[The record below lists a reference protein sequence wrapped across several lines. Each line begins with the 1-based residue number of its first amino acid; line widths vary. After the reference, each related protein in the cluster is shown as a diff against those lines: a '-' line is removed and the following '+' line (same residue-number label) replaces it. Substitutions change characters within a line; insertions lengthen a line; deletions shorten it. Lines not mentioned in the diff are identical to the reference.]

1 MAEPKNMNALVEV
14 EYCLGRYLDANV
26 AGVMDDVRR
35 DLIKKQGQER
45 AEWNTSFGGILSS
58 LADAGRCAPGID
70 TSSQILKVT
79 GEWNSK
85 TTEDYLVM
93 CKEAVVKD
101 KELSHDIV
109 ALTISW
115 RSAMVASI
123 GRERYD
129 KASQQIGC
137 DLAAAYMDYR
147 LQQTMVDRLIDKET
161 PKSTAEYIIRKAA
174 GESLFGLPYTL
185 NKSPLE
191 AEISRE
197 AEARYKAN
205 GWEWG
210 GAKAAS
216 FAIDTVAT
224 MGCGSWA
231 NLAKLAGVE
240 VVFAGVEAYMD
251 SKDKDNSITIE
262 QCISQG
268 VFGSGENEN
277 VFDSIKAQAGWL
289 DAERCEGVTRINSN
303 LKRPVGTFSLGGFIS
318 RGAKAFVS
326 PIATAVGN
334 VKKSFEEAAQNAPRS
349 PQNQEVPI
357 ANNLSPTREAEAQLA
372 ARSDN
377 TQSQQNTG
385 QPMSENIQ
393 SDAEATDDDN
403 IRQEQ
408 EANQAGWGSLMAD
421 LGFTGLGD
429 IGHNLGYV
437 IAMMPD
443 ILVGM
448 MTGKTQSLHLRNNLI
463 PMASVVAGL
472 FVKNPIL
479 KMVLIGMGGLNL
491 VNKAGHESIE
501 RHNNPNG
508 PRFKQYEE
516 QELNPRITSPV
527 INGNCLVANIDR
539 TPCSI
544 ILPDNVVAAYQS
556 GALPLNTLAN
566 TVLARHDANSQLAQ
580 ENYRAVTQ
588 ENQSQTRQIR

>member
-1 MAEPKNMNALVEV
+1 MAEPKNMDALVEV
-14 EYCLGRYLDANV
+14 EYCLDRYLDANV

-45 AEWNTSFGGILSS
+45 AEWNMSLGGILSS

-70 TSSQILKVT
+70 TSSQILKAT

-93 CKEAVVKD
+93 CKEAVVND
-101 KELSHDIV
+101 KERSHDIV

-161 PKSTAEYIIRKAA
+161 PKSTAEYIIRKTA
-174 GESLFGLPYTL
+174 GESLFGLPYML
-185 NKSPLE
+185 NRSPLE
-191 AEISRE
+191 AQIAKE
-197 AEARYKAN
+197 AETRYKAN

-277 VFDSIKAQAGWL
+277 VFDSIKAQAVWL

-303 LKRPVGTFSLGGFIS
+303 LKRPVGTFSLGGFIG

-334 VKKSFEEAAQNAPRS
+334 VKKSFEEAVQNAAQAPK
-349 PQNQEVPI
+349 NQEAPI
-357 ANNLSPTREAEAQLA
+357 ANNTTPSRAAEAQLA
-372 ARSDN
+372 GRSGN
-377 TQSQQNTG
+377 PQTEQQMEQNP
-385 QPMSENIQ
+385 QV
-393 SDAEATDDDN
+393 SDATDEDDN

-408 EANQAGWGSLMAD
+408 EANQAGWCSLMAD

-448 MTGKTQSLHLRNNLI
+448 MTGKTQSLHLRDNLV

-472 FVKNPIL
+472 FVKNPVL

-508 PRFKQYEE
+508 PRFKQYED
-516 QELNPRITSPV
+516 QELNPRITGPV

-544 ILPDNVVAAYQS
+544 MLPDNVVAAYQS

-566 TVLARHDANSQLAQ
+566 TILARHDANSQLAQ

>member
-1 MAEPKNMNALVEV
+1 MAEPKNMDALVEV
-14 EYCLGRYLDANV
+14 EYCLDRYLDANV

-70 TSSQILKVT
+70 TSSQILKAT

-85 TTEDYLVM
+85 TTEDYLEM
-93 CKEAVVKD
+93 CKEAVVND

-115 RSAMVASI
+115 RNAMVASI
-123 GRERYD
+123 GQERYNH
-129 KASQQIGC
+129 ASKQIGC
-137 DLAAAYMDYR
+137 DLAAAYIDYR
-147 LQQTMVDRLIDKET
+147 IQQTMVDRLIDKET

-185 NKSPLE
+185 NRSPLE
-191 AEISRE
+191 AQIAKE

-303 LKRPVGTFSLGGFIS
+303 LKRAVGTFSLGGFIS
-318 RGAKAFVS
+318 RGAKAFAS
-326 PIATAVGN
+326 PIITAVGN
-334 VKKSFEEAAQNAPRS
+334 VKKSFEEAVQNAAQAPK
-349 PQNQEVPI
+349 NQEAPI
-357 ANNLSPTREAEAQLA
+357 ANNTTPSRAAEAQLA
-372 ARSDN
+372 ARSGN
-377 TQSQQNTG
+377 SQTEQQMEQNP
-385 QPMSENIQ
+385 QV
-393 SDAEATDDDN
+393 SDATDEDDN

-421 LGFTGLGD
+421 LGFNGLGD

-508 PRFKQYEE
+508 PRFRQYED
-516 QELNPRITSPV
+516 QELNPRITGPV

-544 ILPDNVVAAYQS
+544 MLSDNVVAAYQS

>member
-1 MAEPKNMNALVEV
+1 MAEPKNMDALVEV

-45 AEWNTSFGGILSS
+45 AEWNMSFGGILSS

-70 TSSQILKVT
+70 TSSQILKAT

-185 NKSPLE
+185 NRSPLE
-191 AEISRE
+191 AQIAKE

-240 VVFAGVEAYMD
+240 VVFAGVEAYVD
-251 SKDKDNSITIE
+251 SKKKDNTITIE

-268 VFGSGENEN
+268 LFGSGENEN

-303 LKRPVGTFSLGGFIS
+303 LKKPVGTFSLGGFIS
-318 RGAKAFVS
+318 RGAKAFAS
-326 PIATAVGN
+326 PIITAVGN
-334 VKKSFEEAAQNAPRS
+334 VKKSFEEAVQNAALA
-349 PQNQEVPI
+349 PQNQDASGV
-357 ANNLSPTREAEAQLA
+357 NDKTPTRAAEAQLA
-372 ARSDN
+372 ARSGN
-377 TQSQQNTG
+377 PQTEQQMEQNP
-385 QPMSENIQ
+385 QV
-393 SDAEATDDDN
+393 SDATDEDGN

-421 LGFTGLGD
+421 LGFTGLGA

-448 MTGKTQSLHLRNNLI
+448 MTGKTQSLHLRDNLI

-508 PRFKQYEE
+508 PRFKQYED
-516 QELNPRITSPV
+516 QELNPRITGPV

-544 ILPDNVVAAYQS
+544 MLPDNVVAAYQS

>member
-1 MAEPKNMNALVEV
+1 MAEPKNIDALVEV
-14 EYCLGRYLDANV
+14 EYCLGRYLDSNI
-26 AGVMDDVRR
+26 AGIMDDVRS
-35 DLIKKQGQER
+35 DLTRKQGEER
-45 AEWNTSFGGILSS
+45 AEWNLSLGGILSAM
-58 LADAGRCAPGID
+58 ADASHCAPGID
-70 TSSQILKVT
+70 TSSQILKAT

-101 KELSHDIV
+101 KELYHDIID
-109 ALTISW
+109 LTIEW
-115 RSAMVASI
+115 RKAMVESI

-129 KASQQIGC
+129 RASKQIGC
-137 DLAAAYMDYR
+137 DLASAYVDYR
-147 LQQTMVDRLIDKET
+147 LQQTMIDRLIDKET

-185 NKSPLE
+185 NRSPLE
-191 AEISRE
+191 AQIAAE
-197 AEARYKAN
+197 AEAKYKAN

-231 NLAKLAGVE
+231 NLAKFAGVE
-240 VVFAGVEAYMD
+240 VVFAGVEAYVD
-251 SKDKDNSITIE
+251 SKKKDNTITIE

-268 VFGSGENEN
+268 IFGSGENEN
-277 VFDSIKAQAGWL
+277 VFDSIKVKAGWL
-289 DAERCEGVTRINSN
+289 DAANSEGVARINSN

-318 RGAKAFVS
+318 RGAKTLFAPLAS
-326 PIATAVGN
+326 LAEN
-334 VKKSFEEAAQNAPRS
+334 VKKTVEQVAQNPNGEQS
-349 PQNQEVPI
+349 QQG
-357 ANNLSPTREAEAQLA
+357 NNVSSTRNAEAELA
-372 ARSDN
+372 ARSSNPTSEQPMEDN
-377 TQSQQNTG
+377 TRK
-385 QPMSENIQ
+385 
-393 SDAEATDDDN
+393 EAGNPDDDK

-408 EANQAGWGSLMAD
+408 EANQVGWGSLMSD

-448 MTGKTQSLHLRNNLI
+448 LTGKTQSLHLRDNLI

-472 FVKNPIL
+472 FVKNPVL

-491 VNKAGHESIE
+491 INKAGHESLE
-501 RHNNPNG
+501 RHNNPDG
-508 PRFKQYEE
+508 PRFKRYDD
-516 QELNPRITSPV
+516 QELNPRITGPV

-539 TPCSI
+539 TPCSVM
-544 ILPDNVVAAYQS
+544 LPDNVVAAYQS

-566 TVLARHDANSQLAQ
+566 AVLARHDANSLMAQ
-580 ENYRAVTQ
+580 ENYRAATQ

>member
-1 MAEPKNMNALVEV
+1 MAEPKNMDALVEV
-14 EYCLGRYLDANV
+14 EYCLGRYLDANI

-70 TSSQILKVT
+70 TSSQILKAT

-93 CKEAVVKD
+93 CKEAVVND

-185 NKSPLE
+185 NRSPLE
-191 AEISRE
+191 AQIAKE
-197 AEARYKAN
+197 AEDRYKAN

-251 SKDKDNSITIE
+251 SKAKDNSITIE

-303 LKRPVGTFSLGGFIS
+303 LKRSVGTFSLGGFIS
-318 RGAKAFVS
+318 RGAKAFAS
-326 PIATAVGN
+326 PIITAVGN
-334 VKKSFEEAAQNAPRS
+334 VKKSFEEAAQNAAQA
-349 PQNQEVPI
+349 PQTQNAPAGNDI
-357 ANNLSPTREAEAQLA
+357 SPTRAVEAQLA
-372 ARSDN
+372 ARSGN
-377 TQSQQNTG
+377 NQPEQQMGHNPQVRDT
-385 QPMSENIQ
+385 PP
-393 SDAEATDDDN
+393 DDDN
-403 IRQEQ
+403 IRQDQ

-421 LGFTGLGD
+421 LGFNGLGE

-448 MTGKTQSLHLRNNLI
+448 MTGKTQSLHLRDNLI

-491 VNKAGHESIE
+491 VNKAGHESIG

-508 PRFKQYEE
+508 PRFKQYED
-516 QELNPRITSPV
+516 QELNPRITGPV

-544 ILPDNVVAAYQS
+544 LLPDNVVAAYQS

>member
-1 MAEPKNMNALVEV
+1 MAEPKNMDALVEV
-14 EYCLGRYLDANV
+14 EYCLGRYLDANI
-26 AGVMDDVRR
+26 AGVMDDVRS
-35 DLIKKQGQER
+35 DLTKKQGQER
-45 AEWNTSFGGILSS
+45 AEWNMSFGGILSS

-70 TSSQILKVT
+70 TSSQILKAT

-93 CKEAVVKD
+93 CKEAVVND

-185 NKSPLE
+185 NRSLLE
-191 AEISRE
+191 AQIAKE
-197 AEARYKAN
+197 AEDRYKAN

-303 LKRPVGTFSLGGFIS
+303 LKRSVGTFSLGGFIS
-318 RGAKAFVS
+318 RGAKAFAS
-326 PIATAVGN
+326 PIITAVGN
-334 VKKSFEEAAQNAPRS
+334 VKKSFEEAAQNATQA
-349 PQNQEVPI
+349 PQTQNAAAGNDI
-357 ANNLSPTREAEAQLA
+357 SPTRAVEAQLA
-372 ARSDN
+372 ARSGN
-377 TQSQQNTG
+377 NQPEQQMEHNPQVRDT
-385 QPMSENIQ
+385 PP
-393 SDAEATDDDN
+393 DDDN
-403 IRQEQ
+403 IRQDQ

-421 LGFTGLGD
+421 LGFNGLGE

-448 MTGKTQSLHLRNNLI
+448 MTGKTQSLHLRDNLI

-508 PRFKQYEE
+508 PRFKQYED
-516 QELNPRITSPV
+516 QELNPRITGPV

-544 ILPDNVVAAYQS
+544 LLPDNVVAAYQS

>member
-1 MAEPKNMNALVEV
+1 MAEPKNMDALVEV

-70 TSSQILKVT
+70 TSSQILKAT

-185 NKSPLE
+185 NRSPLE
-191 AEISRE
+191 AQIAKE

-251 SKDKDNSITIE
+251 SKNRDNSITIE

-277 VFDSIKAQAGWL
+277 VFDTIKAQAGWL

-318 RGAKAFVS
+318 RGAKAFAS
-326 PIATAVGN
+326 PIITAVGN
-334 VKKSFEEAAQNAPRS
+334 VKKSFEEAVQNAAQAPK
-349 PQNQEVPI
+349 NQEAPI
-357 ANNLSPTREAEAQLA
+357 ANNTMPSRAAEAQLA
-372 ARSDN
+372 ARSGN
-377 TQSQQNTG
+377 PQTEQQMEQNP
-385 QPMSENIQ
+385 QVR
-393 SDAEATDDDN
+393 DATDEDGN

-448 MTGKTQSLHLRNNLI
+448 MTGKTQSLHLRDNLI

-508 PRFKQYEE
+508 PRFKQYED
-516 QELNPRITSPV
+516 QELNPRITGPV

-544 ILPDNVVAAYQS
+544 MLPDNVVAAYQS
-556 GALPLNTLAN
+556 GSLPLNTLAN
-566 TVLARHDANSQLAQ
+566 TVLARHDTNSQLAQ

>member
-1 MAEPKNMNALVEV
+1 MAEPKNMDALVEV
-14 EYCLGRYLDANV
+14 EYCLGRYLNANI
-26 AGVMDDVRR
+26 AGIMDDVRR
-35 DLIKKQGQER
+35 DLTQKQGEER
-45 AEWNTSFGGILSS
+45 AEWNLSLGGILSAM
-58 LADAGRCAPGID
+58 ADASHCAPGID
-70 TSSQILKVT
+70 TSSQILKAT

-101 KELSHDIV
+101 KELYHDIV
-109 ALTISW
+109 DLTIEW
-115 RSAMVASI
+115 RKAMVESI

-129 KASQQIGC
+129 QASKQIGC
-137 DLAAAYMDYR
+137 DLASAYIDYR
-147 LQQTMVDRLIDKET
+147 LQQTMIDRLIDKET

-185 NKSPLE
+185 SRSPLE
-191 AEISRE
+191 AQIAAE
-197 AEARYKAN
+197 AEAKYKAN

-240 VVFAGVEAYMD
+240 VVFAGVEAYVD
-251 SKDKDNSITIE
+251 SKKKDNTITIE
-262 QCISQG
+262 QCISRG
-268 VFGSGENEN
+268 VFGSGEDEN
-277 VFDSIKAQAGWL
+277 VFDSIKAKAGWL
-289 DAERCEGVTRINSN
+289 DAEKSDGVARINSN

-318 RGAKAFVS
+318 RGATTLFAPLATLAGNFKKA
-326 PIATAVGN
+326 INQT
-334 VKKSFEEAAQNAPRS
+334 AQNAAQQS
-349 PQNQEVPI
+349 VQGNDV
-357 ANNLSPTREAEAQLA
+357 SSTRTSETELA
-372 ARSDN
+372 ARSGNPTPEKPMEQTTRN
-377 TQSQQNTG
+377 TE
-385 QPMSENIQ
+385 ENP
-393 SDAEATDDDN
+393 DDDK

-408 EANQAGWGSLMAD
+408 EANQEGWGSLMSD

-448 MTGKTQSLHLRNNLI
+448 LTGKTQSLHLRDNLI

-491 VNKAGHESIE
+491 VNKAGHESLE
-501 RHNNPNG
+501 RHNNPDG
-508 PRFKQYEE
+508 PRFKRYGD
-516 QELNPRITSPV
+516 QELNPRITGPV

-539 TPCSI
+539 TPCSVM
-544 ILPDNVVAAYQS
+544 LPDNVVAAYQS
-556 GALPLNTLAN
+556 GALPLNTLTNA
-566 TVLARHDANSQLAQ
+566 VLARHDANSLMAQ
-580 ENYRAVTQ
+580 ENYRAATQ

>member
-1 MAEPKNMNALVEV
+1 MAEPKNMDALVEV

-45 AEWNTSFGGILSS
+45 AEWNMSFGGILSS

-70 TSSQILKVT
+70 TSSQILKAT

-115 RSAMVASI
+115 RSAIVASI

-185 NKSPLE
+185 NRSPLE
-191 AEISRE
+191 AQIAKE

-240 VVFAGVEAYMD
+240 VVFAGVEAYVD
-251 SKDKDNSITIE
+251 SKKKDNTITIE

-268 VFGSGENEN
+268 LFGSGENEN

-303 LKRPVGTFSLGGFIS
+303 LKKPVGTFSLGGFIS
-318 RGAKAFVS
+318 RGAKAFAS
-326 PIATAVGN
+326 PIITAVGN
-334 VKKSFEEAAQNAPRS
+334 VKKSFEEAVQNAALA
-349 PQNQEVPI
+349 PQNQDASGV
-357 ANNLSPTREAEAQLA
+357 NDKTPTRAAEAQLA
-372 ARSDN
+372 ARSGN
-377 TQSQQNTG
+377 PQTEQQMEQNP
-385 QPMSENIQ
+385 QV
-393 SDAEATDDDN
+393 SDATDEDGN

-421 LGFTGLGD
+421 LGFTGLGA

-448 MTGKTQSLHLRNNLI
+448 MTGKTQSLHLRDNLI

-508 PRFKQYEE
+508 PRFKQYED
-516 QELNPRITSPV
+516 QELNPRITGPV

-544 ILPDNVVAAYQS
+544 MLPDNVVAAYQS

>member
-1 MAEPKNMNALVEV
+1 MAEPKNIDALVEV
-14 EYCLGRYLDANV
+14 EYCLGRHLDSNI
-26 AGVMDDVRR
+26 AGIMDDVRS
-35 DLIKKQGQER
+35 DLTRKQGEER
-45 AEWNTSFGGILSS
+45 AEWNLSLGGILSAM
-58 LADAGRCAPGID
+58 ADASHCAPGID
-70 TSSQILKVT
+70 TSSQILKAT

-101 KELSHDIV
+101 KELYHDIV
-109 ALTISW
+109 DLTIEW
-115 RSAMVASI
+115 RKAMVESI

-129 KASQQIGC
+129 RASKQIGC
-137 DLAAAYMDYR
+137 DLASAYVDYR
-147 LQQTMVDRLIDKET
+147 LQQTMIDRLIDKET

-174 GESLFGLPYTL
+174 RESLFGLPYTL
-185 NKSPLE
+185 NRSPLE
-191 AEISRE
+191 AQIAAE
-197 AEARYKAN
+197 AEAKYKAN

-240 VVFAGVEAYMD
+240 VVFAGVEAYVD
-251 SKDKDNSITIE
+251 SKKKDNTITIE
-262 QCISQG
+262 QCISRG
-268 VFGSGENEN
+268 IFGSGENEN
-277 VFDSIKAQAGWL
+277 VFDSIKAKAGWL
-289 DAERCEGVTRINSN
+289 DAANSEGVARINSN

-318 RGAKAFVS
+318 RGATTLFAPLAALAGNFKKAIS
-326 PIATAVGN
+326 QT
-334 VKKSFEEAAQNAPRS
+334 AQNAAQQS
-349 PQNQEVPI
+349 QQGND
-357 ANNLSPTREAEAQLA
+357 ASSTRNAEAELA
-372 ARSDN
+372 ARSSNPTSELPMEDN
-377 TQSQQNTG
+377 TRKEA
-385 QPMSENIQ
+385 ENP
-393 SDAEATDDDN
+393 EDDK

-408 EANQAGWGSLMAD
+408 EANQAGWGSLMSD

-448 MTGKTQSLHLRNNLI
+448 LTGKTQSLHLRDNLI
-463 PMASVVAGL
+463 PVASVVAGL
-472 FVKNPIL
+472 FVKNPVL

-491 VNKAGHESIE
+491 VNKAGHESLE
-501 RHNNPNG
+501 RHKNPDG
-508 PRFKQYEE
+508 PRFKRYDD
-516 QELNPRITSPV
+516 QELNPRITGPV

-539 TPCSI
+539 TPCSVM
-544 ILPDNVVAAYQS
+544 LPDNVVAAYQS

-566 TVLARHDANSQLAQ
+566 AVLARHDANSLMAQ
-580 ENYRAVTQ
+580 ENYRAATQ

>member
-1 MAEPKNMNALVEV
+1 MAQPKNMDALVEA
-14 EYCLGRYLDANV
+14 EYCLGRYLYANI

-70 TSSQILKVT
+70 TSSQILKAT

-174 GESLFGLPYTL
+174 GESLFGLPYTM
-185 NKSPLE
+185 NRSPLE
-191 AEISRE
+191 AQIAKE

-251 SKDKDNSITIE
+251 SNGKDNSITIE

-318 RGAKAFVS
+318 RGAKAFAS
-326 PIATAVGN
+326 PIITAVGN
-334 VKKSFEEAAQNAPRS
+334 VKKSFEEAVQNAAQAPK
-349 PQNQEVPI
+349 NQEAPI
-357 ANNLSPTREAEAQLA
+357 ANNTTPSRAAEAQLA
-372 ARSDN
+372 ARSGN
-377 TQSQQNTG
+377 PQTEQQME
-385 QPMSENIQ
+385 QKPQ
-393 SDAEATDDDN
+393 VSDATDEDDN

-408 EANQAGWGSLMAD
+408 EANQAGWGSLIAD

-463 PMASVVAGL
+463 PIASVVAGL

-508 PRFKQYEE
+508 PRFKQYED
-516 QELNPRITSPV
+516 QELNSRITGPV

-544 ILPDNVVAAYQS
+544 MLPDNVVAAYQS

>member
-1 MAEPKNMNALVEV
+1 MAEPKNIEALVEV
-14 EYCLGRYLDANV
+14 EYCLGRYLDANI
-26 AGVMDDVRR
+26 AGVMDDVRS
-35 DLIKKQGQER
+35 DLTKKQGQER
-45 AEWNTSFGGILSS
+45 AEWNMSLGGILSAM
-58 LADAGRCAPGID
+58 ADASHCAPGID
-70 TSSQILKVT
+70 TSSQILKAT

-101 KELSHDIV
+101 KELYHDIV
-109 ALTISW
+109 DLTIEW
-115 RSAMVASI
+115 RKAMVESI

-129 KASQQIGC
+129 QASKQIGC
-137 DLAAAYMDYR
+137 DLASAYVDYR
-147 LQQTMVDRLIDKET
+147 LQQTMIDRLIDKET

-185 NKSPLE
+185 NRSPLE
-191 AEISRE
+191 AQIAAE
-197 AEARYKAN
+197 AEAKYKAN

-251 SKDKDNSITIE
+251 SKKKDNTITIE
-262 QCISQG
+262 QCISRG
-268 VFGSGENEN
+268 VFGSGEDEN
-277 VFDSIKAQAGWL
+277 VFDSIKAKAGWL
-289 DAERCEGVTRINSN
+289 DAEKSDGVARINSN

-318 RGAKAFVS
+318 RGATTLFAPLAKLAGNFKKA
-326 PIATAVGN
+326 INQT
-334 VKKSFEEAAQNAPRS
+334 AQNAAQQS
-349 PQNQEVPI
+349 VQGNDV
-357 ANNLSPTREAEAQLA
+357 SSTRTAETELA
-372 ARSDN
+372 ARSGN
-377 TQSQQNTG
+377 PTPEKPMEQNAR
-385 QPMSENIQ
+385 SEFENP
-393 SDAEATDDDN
+393 DDDK

-408 EANQAGWGSLMAD
+408 EANQEGWGSLMSD

-448 MTGKTQSLHLRNNLI
+448 LTGKTQSLHLRDNLI

-491 VNKAGHESIE
+491 VNKAGRESLE
-501 RHNNPNG
+501 RHNNPDG
-508 PRFKQYEE
+508 PRFKRYED
-516 QELNPRITSPV
+516 QELNPRITGPV

-539 TPCSI
+539 TPCSV

-566 TVLARHDANSQLAQ
+566 TVLAKHDTNSLMAQ
-580 ENYRAVTQ
+580 ENYRAATQ

>member
-1 MAEPKNMNALVEV
+1 MAELKNMDALVEV
-14 EYCLGRYLDANV
+14 EYCLGRYLRTNV
-26 AGVMDDVRR
+26 AEVMDEVRR
-35 DLIKKQGQER
+35 DLTKKQVQER
-45 AEWNTSFGGILSS
+45 ADWSLSLGGILSAM
-58 LADAGRCAPGID
+58 ADASHCAPGID
-70 TSSQILKVT
+70 TSSQILKAT

-93 CKEAVVKD
+93 CKDAVAD
-101 KELSHDIV
+101 DNELCHDIV
-109 ALTISW
+109 DFTLEW
-115 RSAMVASI
+115 RNAVVASI
-123 GRERYD
+123 GQERYNA
-129 KASQQIGC
+129 ASQQIGC
-137 DLAAAYMDYR
+137 DLAAAYIDYR

-185 NKSPLE
+185 SKSPLE
-191 AEISRE
+191 AQISRE
-197 AEARYKAN
+197 AEERYNAN

-216 FAIDTVAT
+216 FAIDTVST

-231 NLAKLAGVE
+231 NLVKLAGVE
-240 VVFAGVEAYMD
+240 VVFAGMEAYMD
-251 SKDKDNSITIE
+251 SRDKDNSITIE

-268 VFGSGENEN
+268 LFGSEENEN
-277 VFDSIKAQAGWL
+277 LFETIQTRAAWL
-289 DAERCEGVTRINSN
+289 DAERSEGVTRINSN
-303 LKRPVGTFSLGGFIS
+303 LKRPVSTFSLGGYIG
-318 RGAKAFVS
+318 RGALAFAS
-326 PIATAVGN
+326 PIISAVKG
-334 VKKSFEEAAQNAPRS
+334 VKKQYEEVVQNAPLGPINNNETQS
-349 PQNQEVPI
+349 PNM
-357 ANNLSPTREAEAQLA
+357 TAEARLA
-372 ARSDN
+372 ARSGN
-377 TQSQQNTG
+377 SQEGQQNSDNH
-385 QPMSENIQ
+385 QEEQNIN
-393 SDAEATDDDN
+393 DDDT
-403 IRQEQ
+403 IRQDQ
-408 EANQAGWGSLMAD
+408 EANQAGWGSLMSD

-429 IGHNLGYV
+429 IGNNLGYV

-448 MTGKTQSLHLRNNLI
+448 MTGKTQSLHLRDNLI

-501 RHNNPNG
+501 RHNNPNE
-508 PRFKQYEE
+508 PRFKQYED

-544 ILPDNVVAAYQS
+544 LLPDNVVAAYQS

>member
-1 MAEPKNMNALVEV
+1 MAEPKNMDALVEV
-14 EYCLGRYLDANV
+14 EYCLGRYFDANI
-26 AGVMDDVRR
+26 AGVMDDVRS
-35 DLIKKQGQER
+35 DLTKKQGQER
-45 AEWNTSFGGILSS
+45 AEWNMSLGGILSAM
-58 LADAGRCAPGID
+58 ADASHCAPGID
-70 TSSQILKVT
+70 TSSQILKAT

-137 DLAAAYMDYR
+137 DLAAAYIDYR
-147 LQQTMVDRLIDKET
+147 LQQTMIDRLIDKET

-210 GAKAAS
+210 GAKVAS

-240 VVFAGVEAYMD
+240 VVFAGVEAYVD
-251 SKDKDNSITIE
+251 SKKKDNTITIE

-268 VFGSGENEN
+268 LFGSGENEN
-277 VFDSIKAQAGWL
+277 VFESIRTQAAWL
-289 DAERCEGVTRINSN
+289 DAERSEGVTRINSN
-303 LKRPVGTFSLGGFIS
+303 LKRPLGT
-318 RGAKAFVS
+318 
-326 PIATAVGN
+326 
-334 VKKSFEEAAQNAPRS
+334 FEEAAQNAART
-349 PQNQEVPI
+349 PQNQDAPSGKDI
-357 ANNLSPTREAEAQLA
+357 SPTRAAEAQLA
-372 ARSDN
+372 ARSGSPQ
-377 TQSQQNTG
+377 TEQQMEQNP
-385 QPMSENIQ
+385 QERA
-393 SDAEATDDDN
+393 DAADDDK

-421 LGFTGLGD
+421 LGFNGLGD

-448 MTGKTQSLHLRNNLI
+448 MTGKTQSLHLRDNLI

-508 PRFKQYEE
+508 PRFKQYED
-516 QELNPRITSPV
+516 QELNPRITGPV

-544 ILPDNVVAAYQS
+544 MLPDNVVAAYQS

>member
-1 MAEPKNMNALVEV
+1 MAEPKNMDALVEA
-14 EYCLGRYLDANV
+14 EYCLGRYLDANI

-70 TSSQILKVT
+70 TSSQILKAT

-174 GESLFGLPYTL
+174 GESLFGLPYTM
-185 NKSPLE
+185 NRSPLE
-191 AEISRE
+191 AQIAKE

-262 QCISQG
+262 HYNSQELY
-268 VFGSGENEN
+268 GSGENEN
-277 VFDSIKAQAGWL
+277 VFDSIKAQAGWR

-303 LKRPVGTFSLGGFIS
+303 LKRAVGTISLGGFIS
-318 RGAKAFVS
+318 RGTKAFAS
-326 PIATAVGN
+326 PIITAVGN
-334 VKKSFEEAAQNAPRS
+334 VKKSFEEAVQNAAQAPK
-349 PQNQEVPI
+349 NQEAPI
-357 ANNLSPTREAEAQLA
+357 ANNTTPSRAAEAQLA
-372 ARSDN
+372 ARSGN
-377 TQSQQNTG
+377 SQTEQQMEQNP
-385 QPMSENIQ
+385 QV
-393 SDAEATDDDN
+393 SDATDEDDN

-421 LGFTGLGD
+421 LGFNGLGD

-508 PRFKQYEE
+508 PRFKQYED
-516 QELNPRITSPV
+516 QELNPRITGPV

-544 ILPDNVVAAYQS
+544 LLPDNVVAAYQS

>member
-1 MAEPKNMNALVEV
+1 MAEPKNMDALVEV

-70 TSSQILKVT
+70 TSSQILKAT

-240 VVFAGVEAYMD
+240 VVFAGVEAYVD
-251 SKDKDNSITIE
+251 SKKKDNTITIE

-268 VFGSGENEN
+268 LFGSGENEN

-303 LKRPVGTFSLGGFIS
+303 LKKPVGTFSLGGFIS
-318 RGAKAFVS
+318 RGAKAFAS
-326 PIATAVGN
+326 PIITAVGN
-334 VKKSFEEAAQNAPRS
+334 VKKSFEEAVQNAALA
-349 PQNQEVPI
+349 PQNQDASGV
-357 ANNLSPTREAEAQLA
+357 NDKTPTRAAEAQLA
-372 ARSDN
+372 ARSGN
-377 TQSQQNTG
+377 PQTEQQMEQNP
-385 QPMSENIQ
+385 QV
-393 SDAEATDDDN
+393 SDATDEDGN

-437 IAMMPD
+437 VAMMPD

-472 FVKNPIL
+472 FIKNPIL

-508 PRFKQYEE
+508 PRFKQYED
-516 QELNPRITSPV
+516 QELNPRITGPV

-544 ILPDNVVAAYQS
+544 LLPDNVVMAYQS

>member
-1 MAEPKNMNALVEV
+1 MAEPKNMDALVEV

-70 TSSQILKVT
+70 TSSQILKAT

-93 CKEAVVKD
+93 CKEAVVND

-174 GESLFGLPYTL
+174 GESLFGLPYTM
-185 NKSPLE
+185 NRSPLE
-191 AEISRE
+191 AQIAKE

-251 SKDKDNSITIE
+251 SKGKDNSITIE

-303 LKRPVGTFSLGGFIS
+303 LKRPVGIFSLGGFIS
-318 RGAKAFVS
+318 RGAKAFAS
-326 PIATAVGN
+326 PIITAVGN
-334 VKKSFEEAAQNAPRS
+334 VKKSFEEAVQNAAQAPK
-349 PQNQEVPI
+349 NQEAPI
-357 ANNLSPTREAEAQLA
+357 ANNTTPSRAAEAQLA
-372 ARSDN
+372 ARSCN
-377 TQSQQNTG
+377 PQTEQQME
-385 QPMSENIQ
+385 QKPQ
-393 SDAEATDDDN
+393 VSDATDEDDN
-403 IRQEQ
+403 IPQEQ

-463 PMASVVAGL
+463 PIASVVAGL

-508 PRFKQYEE
+508 PRFKQYED
-516 QELNPRITSPV
+516 QELNPRITGPV

-544 ILPDNVVAAYQS
+544 MLPDNVVAAYQS

>member
-1 MAEPKNMNALVEV
+1 MAEPKNMDALVEV

-26 AGVMDDVRR
+26 AEVMDEVRR

-70 TSSQILKVT
+70 TSSQILKAT

-137 DLAAAYMDYR
+137 DLAAAYTDYR

-185 NKSPLE
+185 NRSPLE
-191 AEISRE
+191 AQIAKE
-197 AEARYKAN
+197 AEDRYKAN

-251 SKDKDNSITIE
+251 SKGKDNSITIE

-268 VFGSGENEN
+268 VFGPGENEN

-318 RGAKAFVS
+318 RGAKAFAS
-326 PIATAVGN
+326 PIITAVGN
-334 VKKSFEEAAQNAPRS
+334 VKKSFEEAAQNAAQA
-349 PQNQEVPI
+349 PQTQNAPAGNDI
-357 ANNLSPTREAEAQLA
+357 SPTRAVEAQLA
-372 ARSDN
+372 ARSGN
-377 TQSQQNTG
+377 NQPEQQMEHNPQVRDT
-385 QPMSENIQ
+385 PP
-393 SDAEATDDDN
+393 DDDN
-403 IRQEQ
+403 IRQDQ

-421 LGFTGLGD
+421 LGFNGLGD

-448 MTGKTQSLHLRNNLI
+448 MTGKTQSLHLRDNLI

-508 PRFKQYEE
+508 PRFKQYED
-516 QELNPRITSPV
+516 QELNPRITGPV

-544 ILPDNVVAAYQS
+544 LLPDNVVAAYQS

>member
-1 MAEPKNMNALVEV
+1 
-14 EYCLGRYLDANV
+14 
-26 AGVMDDVRR
+26 
-35 DLIKKQGQER
+35 
-45 AEWNTSFGGILSS
+45 
-58 LADAGRCAPGID
+58 
-70 TSSQILKVT
+70 
-79 GEWNSK
+79 
-85 TTEDYLVM
+85 M
-93 CKEAVVKD
+93 CKDAVVND

-137 DLAAAYMDYR
+137 DLAAAYIDYR
-147 LQQTMVDRLIDKET
+147 LQQTMIDRLIDKET

-185 NKSPLE
+185 NRSPLE
-191 AEISRE
+191 AQIARE

-240 VVFAGVEAYMD
+240 VVFAGVEAYVD
-251 SKDKDNSITIE
+251 SKNKDNTVTIE

-268 VFGSGENEN
+268 LFASGESEN

-289 DAERCEGVTRINSN
+289 DAERNEGVTRINSN
-303 LKRPVGTFSLGGFIS
+303 LKRPVGTFSLGGYLS

-326 PIATAVGN
+326 PIANAVGN
-334 VKKSFEEAAQNAPRS
+334 FRKSFEEAAQNASRTSQVQDAQTGNDIPPAR
-349 PQNQEVPI
+349 
-357 ANNLSPTREAEAQLA
+357 AAEARLA
-372 ARSDN
+372 ARSGN
-377 TQSQQNTG
+377 TQPEQETE

-393 SDAEATDDDN
+393 SDTGVPDDDN

-448 MTGKTQSLHLRNNLI
+448 MTGKTQSLHLRDNLV

-472 FVKNPIL
+472 FVKNPVL

-491 VNKAGHESIE
+491 VNKSGHESIE

-508 PRFKQYEE
+508 PRFKQYED
-516 QELNPRITSPV
+516 QELNPRITGPV

-544 ILPDNVVAAYQS
+544 MLPDNVVAAYQS
-556 GALPLNTLAN
+556 GSLPLNTLAN
-566 TVLARHDANSQLAQ
+566 TILARHDANSQLAQ
-580 ENYRAVTQ
+580 ENYRVATQ

>member
-1 MAEPKNMNALVEV
+1 MAEPKNMDALVEV
-14 EYCLGRYLDANV
+14 EYCLGRYLDANI
-26 AGVMDDVRR
+26 AGIMDDVRR
-35 DLIKKQGQER
+35 DLTQKQGEER
-45 AEWNTSFGGILSS
+45 AEWNLSLGGILSAM
-58 LADAGRCAPGID
+58 ADASHCAPGID
-70 TSSQILKVT
+70 TSSQILKAT

-101 KELSHDIV
+101 KELYHDIV
-109 ALTISW
+109 DLTIEW
-115 RSAMVASI
+115 RKAMVESI

-129 KASQQIGC
+129 RASKQIGC
-137 DLAAAYMDYR
+137 DLASAYVDYR
-147 LQQTMVDRLIDKET
+147 LQQTMIDRLIDKET

-185 NKSPLE
+185 NRSPLE
-191 AEISRE
+191 AQIAAE
-197 AEARYKAN
+197 AEAKYKAN

-240 VVFAGVEAYMD
+240 VVFAGVEAYVD
-251 SKDKDNSITIE
+251 SKKKDNTITIE

-268 VFGSGENEN
+268 IFGSGENEN
-277 VFDSIKAQAGWL
+277 VFDSIKTKAGWL
-289 DAERCEGVTRINSN
+289 DAANSEGVARINSN

-318 RGAKAFVS
+318 RGAKTLFAPLASF
-326 PIATAVGN
+326 AGN
-334 VKKSFEEAAQNAPRS
+334 VKKTVEQVAQNSNGEQSQQGNNVSSTRS
-349 PQNQEVPI
+349 
-357 ANNLSPTREAEAQLA
+357 AEAELA
-372 ARSDN
+372 ARSSNPTSEQSMEDN
-377 TQSQQNTG
+377 TRK
-385 QPMSENIQ
+385 E
-393 SDAEATDDDN
+393 AEKPDDDK

-408 EANQAGWGSLMAD
+408 EANQEGWGSLMSD
-421 LGFTGLGD
+421 LGFTSLGD

-443 ILVGM
+443 IIVGM
-448 MTGKTQSLHLRNNLI
+448 LTGKTQSLHLRDNLI

-491 VNKAGHESIE
+491 VNKAGHESLE
-501 RHNNPNG
+501 RHNNPDG
-508 PRFKQYEE
+508 PRFKRYED
-516 QELNPRITSPV
+516 QELNPRITGPV

-539 TPCSI
+539 TPCSVM
-544 ILPDNVVAAYQS
+544 LPDNVVAAYQS

-566 TVLARHDANSQLAQ
+566 AVLARHDANSLMAQ
-580 ENYRAVTQ
+580 ENYRAATQ

>member
-1 MAEPKNMNALVEV
+1 MAEPKNIDALVEV
-14 EYCLGRYLDANV
+14 EYCLGRYFDSNI
-26 AGVMDDVRR
+26 AGIMDDVRS
-35 DLIKKQGQER
+35 DLTRKQGEER
-45 AEWNTSFGGILSS
+45 AEWNLSLGGILSAM
-58 LADAGRCAPGID
+58 ADASHCAPGID
-70 TSSQILKVT
+70 TSSQILKAT

-101 KELSHDIV
+101 KELYHDIV
-109 ALTISW
+109 DLTIEW
-115 RSAMVASI
+115 HKAMVESI

-129 KASQQIGC
+129 RASKQIGC
-137 DLAAAYMDYR
+137 DLASAYVDYR
-147 LQQTMVDRLIDKET
+147 LQQTMIDRLIDKET

-185 NKSPLE
+185 NRSPLE
-191 AEISRE
+191 AQIAAE
-197 AEARYKAN
+197 AEAKYKAN

-240 VVFAGVEAYMD
+240 VVFAGVEAYVD
-251 SKDKDNSITIE
+251 SKKKDNTITIE

-268 VFGSGENEN
+268 IFGSGENEN
-277 VFDSIKAQAGWL
+277 VFDSIKAKAGWL
-289 DAERCEGVTRINSN
+289 DAANSEGVARINSN

-318 RGAKAFVS
+318 RGTKTLFAPLASF
-326 PIATAVGN
+326 AGN
-334 VKKSFEEAAQNAPRS
+334 VKKAVEQVAQNPNGEQS
-349 PQNQEVPI
+349 QQG
-357 ANNLSPTREAEAQLA
+357 NNVSSTRNAEAELA
-372 ARSDN
+372 ARSSNPTSEQSMEDN
-377 TQSQQNTG
+377 TRK
-385 QPMSENIQ
+385 
-393 SDAEATDDDN
+393 EAGNPEDDK

-408 EANQAGWGSLMAD
+408 EANQAGWGSLMSD

-448 MTGKTQSLHLRNNLI
+448 LTGKTQSLHLRDNLI

-472 FVKNPIL
+472 FVKNPVL

-501 RHNNPNG
+501 RHNNPDG
-508 PRFKQYEE
+508 PRFKRYDD
-516 QELNPRITSPV
+516 QELNPRITGPV

-539 TPCSI
+539 TPCSVM
-544 ILPDNVVAAYQS
+544 LPDNVVAAYQS

-566 TVLARHDANSQLAQ
+566 AVLARHDANSLMAQ
-580 ENYRAVTQ
+580 ENYRAATQ

>member
-1 MAEPKNMNALVEV
+1 MAQPKNMDALVEA
-14 EYCLGRYLDANV
+14 EYCLGRYLYANI

-70 TSSQILKVT
+70 TSSQILKAT

-174 GESLFGLPYTL
+174 GESLFGLPYTM
-185 NKSPLE
+185 NRSPLE
-191 AEISRE
+191 AQIAKE

-251 SKDKDNSITIE
+251 SKGKDNSITIE

-277 VFDSIKAQAGWL
+277 VFDSIKPQAGWL

-318 RGAKAFVS
+318 RGAKAFAS
-326 PIATAVGN
+326 PIITAVGN
-334 VKKSFEEAAQNAPRS
+334 VKKSFEEAVQNAAQAPK
-349 PQNQEVPI
+349 NQEAPI
-357 ANNLSPTREAEAQLA
+357 ANNTTPSRAAEAQLA
-372 ARSDN
+372 ARSGN
-377 TQSQQNTG
+377 PQTEQQME
-385 QPMSENIQ
+385 QKPQ
-393 SDAEATDDDN
+393 VSDATDEDDN

-463 PMASVVAGL
+463 PIASVVAGL

-508 PRFKQYEE
+508 PRFKQYED
-516 QELNPRITSPV
+516 QELNSRITGPV

-544 ILPDNVVAAYQS
+544 MLPDNVVAAYQS

>member
-1 MAEPKNMNALVEV
+1 MAEPKNMDALVEV

-70 TSSQILKVT
+70 TSSQILKAT

-93 CKEAVVKD
+93 CKEAVVND

-185 NKSPLE
+185 NRSPLE
-191 AEISRE
+191 AQIAKE

-251 SKDKDNSITIE
+251 SKNKDNSITIE

-318 RGAKAFVS
+318 RGAKAFAS
-326 PIATAVGN
+326 PIITAVGN
-334 VKKSFEEAAQNAPRS
+334 VKKSFEEAVQNAAQAPK
-349 PQNQEVPI
+349 NQEAPI
-357 ANNLSPTREAEAQLA
+357 ANNTTPSRAAEAQLA
-372 ARSDN
+372 ARSGN
-377 TQSQQNTG
+377 PQTEQKMEQNP
-385 QPMSENIQ
+385 QVR
-393 SDAEATDDDN
+393 DATDDDDN

-408 EANQAGWGSLMAD
+408 EANQAGWGSLMSD
-421 LGFTGLGD
+421 LGFSGLGD
-429 IGHNLGYV
+429 IEHNLGYV

-448 MTGKTQSLHLRNNLI
+448 MTGKTQSLYLRDNLI

-508 PRFKQYEE
+508 PRFKQYED
-516 QELNPRITSPV
+516 QELNPRITGPV

-544 ILPDNVVAAYQS
+544 MLPDNVVAAYQS

-566 TVLARHDANSQLAQ
+566 KVLARHDANSQLAQ

>member
-1 MAEPKNMNALVEV
+1 MAEPKNMDALVEV

-45 AEWNTSFGGILSS
+45 AEWNMSFGGILSS

-70 TSSQILKVT
+70 TSSQILKAT

-185 NKSPLE
+185 NRSPLE
-191 AEISRE
+191 AQIAKE

-240 VVFAGVEAYMD
+240 VVFAGVEAYVD
-251 SKDKDNSITIE
+251 SKKKDNTITIE

-268 VFGSGENEN
+268 LFGSGENEN

-303 LKRPVGTFSLGGFIS
+303 LKKPVGTFSLGGFIS
-318 RGAKAFVS
+318 RGAKAFAS
-326 PIATAVGN
+326 PIITAVGN
-334 VKKSFEEAAQNAPRS
+334 VKKSFEEAVQNAALA
-349 PQNQEVPI
+349 PQNQDASGV
-357 ANNLSPTREAEAQLA
+357 NDKTPTRAAEAQLA
-372 ARSDN
+372 ARSGN
-377 TQSQQNTG
+377 PQTEQQMEQNP
-385 QPMSENIQ
+385 QV
-393 SDAEATDDDN
+393 SDATDEDGN

-421 LGFTGLGD
+421 LGFTGLGA

-448 MTGKTQSLHLRNNLI
+448 MTGKTQSLHLRDNLI

-508 PRFKQYEE
+508 PRFKQYED
-516 QELNPRITSPV
+516 QELNPRITGPV

-544 ILPDNVVAAYQS
+544 MLPDNVVAAYQL

>member
-1 MAEPKNMNALVEV
+1 MAEPKNMDALVEA
-14 EYCLGRYLDANV
+14 EYCLGRYLYANI

-70 TSSQILKVT
+70 TSSQILKAT

-174 GESLFGLPYTL
+174 GESLFGLPYTM
-185 NKSPLE
+185 NRSPLE
-191 AEISRE
+191 AQIAKE

-318 RGAKAFVS
+318 RGAKAFAS
-326 PIATAVGN
+326 PIITAVGN
-334 VKKSFEEAAQNAPRS
+334 VKKSFEEAAQNAALA
-349 PQNQEVPI
+349 PQNQDASGV
-357 ANNLSPTREAEAQLA
+357 NDKTPTRAAEAQLA
-372 ARSDN
+372 ARSGN
-377 TQSQQNTG
+377 PQTEQQMEQNP
-385 QPMSENIQ
+385 QV
-393 SDAEATDDDN
+393 SDATDEDGN

-448 MTGKTQSLHLRNNLI
+448 MTGKTQSLHLRDNLI

-472 FVKNPIL
+472 FIKNPIL

-508 PRFKQYEE
+508 PRFKQYED
-516 QELNPRITSPV
+516 QELNPRITGPV

-544 ILPDNVVAAYQS
+544 LLPDNVVAAYQS

>member
-1 MAEPKNMNALVEV
+1 MAEPKNMDALVEV
-14 EYCLGRYLDANV
+14 EYCLGRYLDANI
-26 AGVMDDVRR
+26 AGVMDDVRS
-35 DLIKKQGQER
+35 DLTKKQGQER
-45 AEWNTSFGGILSS
+45 AEWNMSLGGILSAM
-58 LADAGRCAPGID
+58 ADASHCAPGID
-70 TSSQILKVT
+70 TSSQILKAT

-93 CKEAVVKD
+93 CKEAVVND

-109 ALTISW
+109 DLTISW

-137 DLAAAYMDYR
+137 DLAAAYIDYR

-161 PKSTAEYIIRKAA
+161 PKSTAEYIIRKAV

-231 NLAKLAGVE
+231 NLVKLAGVE
-240 VVFAGVEAYMD
+240 VVFAGVEAYVD
-251 SKDKDNSITIE
+251 SKKKDNTITIE

-268 VFGSGENEN
+268 LFGSGENEN
-277 VFDSIKAQAGWL
+277 VFESIRTQAAWL
-289 DAERCEGVTRINSN
+289 DAERSEGVTRINSN
-303 LKRPVGTFSLGGFIS
+303 LKRPVGTFSLGGYIS
-318 RGAKAFVS
+318 RGAKAFVA
-326 PIATAVGN
+326 PFANAVGN
-334 VKKSFEEAAQNAPRS
+334 FKKSFEEAAQNVART
-349 PQNQEVPI
+349 PQNQDAPTASDI
-357 ANNLSPTREAEAQLA
+357 PPTRVAEAQLA
-372 ARSDN
+372 ARSGN
-377 TQSQQNTG
+377 PQTEQQMEQNP
-385 QPMSENIQ
+385 QV
-393 SDAEATDDDN
+393 SDAIDNDDS

-408 EANQAGWGSLMAD
+408 EANQAGWGSLMSD
-421 LGFTGLGD
+421 LGFSGLGD

-448 MTGKTQSLHLRNNLI
+448 MTGKTQSLHLRDNLI

-491 VNKAGHESIE
+491 VNKAGHESIQ

-508 PRFKQYEE
+508 PRFKQYED
-516 QELNPRITSPV
+516 QELNPRITNPV

-544 ILPDNVVAAYQS
+544 LLPDNVVAAYQS

>member
-1 MAEPKNMNALVEV
+1 MAEPKNMDALVEV

-35 DLIKKQGQER
+35 DLTKKQGQER
-45 AEWNTSFGGILSS
+45 AEWNMSLGGILSS
-58 LADAGRCAPGID
+58 LADGGRCAPGID
-70 TSSQILKVT
+70 TSSMILKAT

-93 CKEAVVKD
+93 CKEAVVND

-109 ALTISW
+109 DLTIEW
-115 RSAMVASI
+115 RRAMVASI

-137 DLAAAYMDYR
+137 DLAAAYIDYR

-174 GESLFGLPYTL
+174 EGSLFGLPYTL
-185 NKSPLE
+185 SRSPLE
-191 AEISRE
+191 AQIAKE
-197 AEARYKAN
+197 AEAKYQAN

-210 GAKAAS
+210 GAKVAS
-216 FAIDTVAT
+216 FAIDTVTT

-240 VVFAGVEAYMD
+240 VVFAGVEAYVD
-251 SKDKDNSITIE
+251 SKKQDHTITIE
-262 QCISQG
+262 QCISRG
-268 VFGSGENEN
+268 VFGSGENKN
-277 VFDSIKAQAGWL
+277 VFDSIKAQAVWL
-289 DAERCEGVTRINSN
+289 DAGRSDGVTRINCN
-303 LKRPVGTFSLGGFIS
+303 LKRPVETFSLGGFIS
-318 RGAKAFVS
+318 RGAKAFIS
-326 PIATAVGN
+326 PIATTVGN
-334 VKKSFEEAAQNAPRS
+334 VRKNFEETAQKTSQPQPLQSQDSAAGNG
-349 PQNQEVPI
+349 I
-357 ANNLSPTREAEAQLA
+357 SPTRATEAQLA
-372 ARSDN
+372 TRSGD
-377 TQSQQNTG
+377 TQTEQHMEQNP
-385 QPMSENIQ
+385 QVIA
-393 SDAEATDDDN
+393 DATDDDS

-408 EANQAGWGSLMAD
+408 EANQAGWGSLMSD
-421 LGFTGLGD
+421 LGFKGLGD

-448 MTGKTQSLHLRNNLI
+448 MTGKTQSLHLRDNLI

-501 RHNNPNG
+501 RHNNPDG

-516 QELNPRITSPV
+516 QELNPRITGPV

-544 ILPDNVVAAYQS
+544 MLSDNVVAAYQS

-566 TVLARHDANSQLAQ
+566 AVLARHDANSQLAQ
-580 ENYRAVTQ
+580 ENYRAATR
-588 ENQSQTRQIR
+588 ENQSQTIQIR

>member
-1 MAEPKNMNALVEV
+1 MAEPKNIDALVEV
-14 EYCLGRYLDANV
+14 EYCLGRYLDSNI
-26 AGVMDDVRR
+26 AGIMDDVRS
-35 DLIKKQGQER
+35 DLTRKQGEER
-45 AEWNTSFGGILSS
+45 AEWNLSLGGILSAM
-58 LADAGRCAPGID
+58 ADASHCAPGID
-70 TSSQILKVT
+70 TSSQILKAT

-101 KELSHDIV
+101 KELYHDIV
-109 ALTISW
+109 DLTIEW
-115 RSAMVASI
+115 RKAMVESI

-129 KASQQIGC
+129 RASKQIGC
-137 DLAAAYMDYR
+137 DLASAYVDYR
-147 LQQTMVDRLIDKET
+147 LQQTMIDRLIDKET

-185 NKSPLE
+185 NRSPLE
-191 AEISRE
+191 AQIAAE
-197 AEARYKAN
+197 AEAKYKAN

-240 VVFAGVEAYMD
+240 VVFAGVEAYVD
-251 SKDKDNSITIE
+251 SKKKDNTITIE
-262 QCISQG
+262 QCISRG
-268 VFGSGENEN
+268 VFGSGEDEN
-277 VFDSIKAQAGWL
+277 IFDSIKAKAGWL
-289 DAERCEGVTRINSN
+289 DAANSEGVARINSN

-318 RGAKAFVS
+318 RGATTLFAPLAALAGNFKKAIS
-326 PIATAVGN
+326 QT
-334 VKKSFEEAAQNAPRS
+334 AQNTAQQS
-349 PQNQEVPI
+349 QQGNDV
-357 ANNLSPTREAEAQLA
+357 SSTRNAEAELA
-372 ARSDN
+372 ARSSN
-377 TQSQQNTG
+377 PTSE
-385 QPMSENIQ
+385 QPMEYNTRKEAENP
-393 SDAEATDDDN
+393 DDDK

-408 EANQAGWGSLMAD
+408 EANQAGWGSLMSD

-448 MTGKTQSLHLRNNLI
+448 LTGKTQSLHLRDNLI

-472 FVKNPIL
+472 FVKNPVL

-491 VNKAGHESIE
+491 VNKAGHESLE
-501 RHNNPNG
+501 RHNNPDG
-508 PRFKQYEE
+508 PRFKRYDD
-516 QELNPRITSPV
+516 QELNPRITGPV

-539 TPCSI
+539 TPCSVM
-544 ILPDNVVAAYQS
+544 LPDNVVAAYQS

-566 TVLARHDANSQLAQ
+566 AVLARHDTNSLMAQ
-580 ENYRAVTQ
+580 ENYRAATQ

>member
-1 MAEPKNMNALVEV
+1 MAEPKNMDALVEV
-14 EYCLGRYLDANV
+14 EYCLGRYLDANI

-70 TSSQILKVT
+70 TSSQILKAT

-93 CKEAVVKD
+93 CKEAVVND

-185 NKSPLE
+185 NRSPLE
-191 AEISRE
+191 AQIAKE
-197 AEARYKAN
+197 AEDRYKAN

-251 SKDKDNSITIE
+251 SKAKDNSITIE

-303 LKRPVGTFSLGGFIS
+303 LKRSVGTFSLGGFIS
-318 RGAKAFVS
+318 RGAKAFAS
-326 PIATAVGN
+326 PIITAVGN
-334 VKKSFEEAAQNAPRS
+334 VKKSFEEATQNAAQAPQTQNAPAG
-349 PQNQEVPI
+349 NDI
-357 ANNLSPTREAEAQLA
+357 SPTRAVEAQLA
-372 ARSDN
+372 ARSGN
-377 TQSQQNTG
+377 NQPEQQMEHNPQVRDT
-385 QPMSENIQ
+385 PP
-393 SDAEATDDDN
+393 DDDN
-403 IRQEQ
+403 IRQDQ

-421 LGFTGLGD
+421 LGFNGLGD

-448 MTGKTQSLHLRNNLI
+448 MTGKTQSLHLRDNLI

-508 PRFKQYEE
+508 PRFKQYED
-516 QELNPRITSPV
+516 QELNPRITGPV

-544 ILPDNVVAAYQS
+544 LLPDNVVAAYQS

-566 TVLARHDANSQLAQ
+566 TVLAKHDANSQLAQ

>member
-1 MAEPKNMNALVEV
+1 MAEPKNMDALVEV
-14 EYCLGRYLDANV
+14 EYCLGRYLDANI
-26 AGVMDDVRR
+26 AGIMDDVRR
-35 DLIKKQGQER
+35 DLTQKQGEER
-45 AEWNTSFGGILSS
+45 AEWNLSLGGILSAM
-58 LADAGRCAPGID
+58 ADASHCAPGID
-70 TSSQILKVT
+70 TSSQILKAT

-85 TTEDYLVM
+85 TTEDYLEM
-93 CKEAVVKD
+93 CKKAVVND

-115 RSAMVASI
+115 RNAMVASI
-123 GRERYD
+123 GQERYNH
-129 KASQQIGC
+129 ASKQIGC

-174 GESLFGLPYTL
+174 CESLFGLPYTL
-185 NKSPLE
+185 NRSPLE
-191 AEISRE
+191 AQIAKE

-240 VVFAGVEAYMD
+240 VVFAGVEAYVD
-251 SKDKDNSITIE
+251 SKNKDNSITIE

-289 DAERCEGVTRINSN
+289 DAERCEGITRINSN
-303 LKRPVGTFSLGGFIS
+303 LKRPVGTFSLGGYIN
-318 RGAKAFVS
+318 RGATALFS
-326 PIATAVGN
+326 PFATLASN
-334 VKKSFEEAAQNAPRS
+334 FKNAIDQAAQNGQTQS
-349 PQNQEVPI
+349 HQKQDG
-357 ANNLSPTREAEAQLA
+357 ANKNNTQSYTRTAEAELA
-372 ARSDN
+372 ARSSN
-377 TQSQQNTG
+377 PTPE
-385 QPMSENIQ
+385 QPMEHNPQNNPENP
-393 SDAEATDDDN
+393 DDDR

-408 EANQAGWGSLMAD
+408 EANQAGWGSLMSD
-421 LGFTGLGD
+421 LGFSGLGD

-448 MTGKTQSLHLRNNLI
+448 MTGKTQSLHLRDNLI

-472 FVKNPIL
+472 FVRNPIL

-501 RHNNPNG
+501 RHNNPDG
-508 PRFKQYEE
+508 PRFKQYED
-516 QELNPRITSPV
+516 QELNPRITGPV

-544 ILPDNVVAAYQS
+544 MLPDNVVAAYQS

-566 TVLARHDANSQLAQ
+566 AVLAKHDANSQLAQ
-580 ENYRAVTQ
+580 ENYRAVTR
-588 ENQSQTRQIR
+588 ENQSQTIQIR

>member
-1 MAEPKNMNALVEV
+1 MAEPKNIDALVEV
-14 EYCLGRYLDANV
+14 EYCLGRYLDSNI
-26 AGVMDDVRR
+26 AGIMDDVRS
-35 DLIKKQGQER
+35 DLTRKQGEER
-45 AEWNTSFGGILSS
+45 AEWNLSLGGILSAM
-58 LADAGRCAPGID
+58 ADASHCAPGID
-70 TSSQILKVT
+70 TSSQILKAT

-101 KELSHDIV
+101 KELYHDIV
-109 ALTISW
+109 DLTIEW
-115 RSAMVASI
+115 RKAMVESI

-129 KASQQIGC
+129 RASKQIGC
-137 DLAAAYMDYR
+137 DLASAYVDYR
-147 LQQTMVDRLIDKET
+147 LQQTMIDRLIDKET

-185 NKSPLE
+185 NRSPLE
-191 AEISRE
+191 AQIAAE
-197 AEARYKAN
+197 AEAKYKAN
-205 GWEWG
+205 GWEWR

-240 VVFAGVEAYMD
+240 VVFAGVEAYVD
-251 SKDKDNSITIE
+251 SKKKDNTITIE
-262 QCISQG
+262 QCISRG
-268 VFGSGENEN
+268 VFGSGEDEN
-277 VFDSIKAQAGWL
+277 VFDSIKAKAGWL
-289 DAERCEGVTRINSN
+289 DAEKSDGVARINSN

-318 RGAKAFVS
+318 RGATTLFAPLATLAGNFKKA
-326 PIATAVGN
+326 INQT
-334 VKKSFEEAAQNAPRS
+334 AQNAAQQS
-349 PQNQEVPI
+349 VQGNDV
-357 ANNLSPTREAEAQLA
+357 SSTRTSETELA
-372 ARSDN
+372 ARSGNPTPEKPMEQTTRN
-377 TQSQQNTG
+377 TE
-385 QPMSENIQ
+385 ENP
-393 SDAEATDDDN
+393 DDDK

-408 EANQAGWGSLMAD
+408 EANQEGWGSLMSD

-448 MTGKTQSLHLRNNLI
+448 LTGKTQSLHLRDNLI

-501 RHNNPNG
+501 RHNNPDG
-508 PRFKQYEE
+508 PRFKRYDD
-516 QELNPRITSPV
+516 QELNPRITGPV

-539 TPCSI
+539 TPCSVM
-544 ILPDNVVAAYQS
+544 LPDNVVAAYQS

-566 TVLARHDANSQLAQ
+566 AVLARHDTNSLMAQ
-580 ENYRAVTQ
+580 ENYRAATQ

>member
-1 MAEPKNMNALVEV
+1 MAEPQNIDALVEV
-14 EYCLGRYLDANV
+14 EYCLGRYLDSNI
-26 AGVMDDVRR
+26 AGIMDDVRS
-35 DLIKKQGQER
+35 DLTRKQGEER
-45 AEWNTSFGGILSS
+45 AEWNLSLGGILSAM
-58 LADAGRCAPGID
+58 ADASHCAPGID
-70 TSSQILKVT
+70 TSSQILKAT

-101 KELSHDIV
+101 KELYHDIV
-109 ALTISW
+109 DLTIEW
-115 RSAMVASI
+115 RKAMVESI

-129 KASQQIGC
+129 RASKQIGC
-137 DLAAAYMDYR
+137 DLASAYVDYR
-147 LQQTMVDRLIDKET
+147 LQQTMIDRLIDKET

-185 NKSPLE
+185 NRSPLE
-191 AEISRE
+191 AQIAAE
-197 AEARYKAN
+197 AEAKYKAN

-231 NLAKLAGVE
+231 NLAKFAGVE
-240 VVFAGVEAYMD
+240 VVFAGVEAYVD
-251 SKDKDNSITIE
+251 SKKKDNTITIE

-268 VFGSGENEN
+268 IFGSGENEN
-277 VFDSIKAQAGWL
+277 VFDSIKAKAGWL
-289 DAERCEGVTRINSN
+289 DAANSEGVARINSN

-318 RGAKAFVS
+318 RGSTTLFAPLAALAGNFKKAIS
-326 PIATAVGN
+326 QT
-334 VKKSFEEAAQNAPRS
+334 AQNAAQQS
-349 PQNQEVPI
+349 QQG
-357 ANNLSPTREAEAQLA
+357 NNVSSTRNAEAELA
-372 ARSDN
+372 ARSSNPTSEQPMEDN
-377 TQSQQNTG
+377 TQKEA
-385 QPMSENIQ
+385 ENP
-393 SDAEATDDDN
+393 DDDK

-408 EANQAGWGSLMAD
+408 EANQAGWGSLMSD

-448 MTGKTQSLHLRNNLI
+448 LTGKTQSLHLRDNLI

-479 KMVLIGMGGLNL
+479 KMVLIGLGGLNL
-491 VNKAGHESIE
+491 VNKAGHESLE
-501 RHNNPNG
+501 RHNNPDG
-508 PRFKQYEE
+508 PRFKRYDD
-516 QELNPRITSPV
+516 QELNPRITGPV

-539 TPCSI
+539 TPCSVM
-544 ILPDNVVAAYQS
+544 LPDNVVAAYQS

-566 TVLARHDANSQLAQ
+566 AVLARHDANSLMAQ
-580 ENYRAVTQ
+580 ENYRAATQ

>member
-1 MAEPKNMNALVEV
+1 MAEPKNMDALVEL

-26 AGVMDDVRR
+26 VGVMDDVRR

-70 TSSQILKVT
+70 TSSQILKAT

-93 CKEAVVKD
+93 CKEAVVND

-185 NKSPLE
+185 NRSPLE
-191 AEISRE
+191 PQIAKE

-251 SKDKDNSITIE
+251 SKGKDNSITIE

-318 RGAKAFVS
+318 RGAKAFAS
-326 PIATAVGN
+326 PIITAVGN
-334 VKKSFEEAAQNAPRS
+334 VKKSFEEAVQNAAQAPK
-349 PQNQEVPI
+349 NQEAPI
-357 ANNLSPTREAEAQLA
+357 ANNTTPSRAAEAQLA
-372 ARSDN
+372 ARSCN
-377 TQSQQNTG
+377 PQTEQQME
-385 QPMSENIQ
+385 QKPQ
-393 SDAEATDDDN
+393 VSDATDEDDN

-421 LGFTGLGD
+421 LGFNGLGD

-448 MTGKTQSLHLRNNLI
+448 MTGKTQSLHLRDNLI

-544 ILPDNVVAAYQS
+544 MLPDNVVAAYQS

-566 TVLARHDANSQLAQ
+566 KVLARHDANSQLAQ

>member
-1 MAEPKNMNALVEV
+1 MAEPKNIDALVEV
-14 EYCLGRYLDANV
+14 EYCLGRYLDSNI
-26 AGVMDDVRR
+26 AGIMDDVRS
-35 DLIKKQGQER
+35 DLTRKQGEER
-45 AEWNTSFGGILSS
+45 AEWNLSLGGILSAM
-58 LADAGRCAPGID
+58 ADASHCAPGID
-70 TSSQILKVT
+70 TSSQILKAT

-101 KELSHDIV
+101 KELYHDIV
-109 ALTISW
+109 DLTIEW
-115 RSAMVASI
+115 RKAMVESI

-129 KASQQIGC
+129 RASKQIGC
-137 DLAAAYMDYR
+137 DLASAYVDYR
-147 LQQTMVDRLIDKET
+147 LQQTMIDRLIDKET

-185 NKSPLE
+185 NRSPLE
-191 AEISRE
+191 AQIAAE
-197 AEARYKAN
+197 AEAKYKAN

-240 VVFAGVEAYMD
+240 VVFAGVEAYVD
-251 SKDKDNSITIE
+251 SKKKDNTITIE
-262 QCISQG
+262 QCISRG
-268 VFGSGENEN
+268 VFGSGEDEN
-277 VFDSIKAQAGWL
+277 IFDSIKAKAGWL
-289 DAERCEGVTRINSN
+289 DAANREGVARINSN

-318 RGAKAFVS
+318 RGATTLFAPLAALAGNFKKAIS
-326 PIATAVGN
+326 QT
-334 VKKSFEEAAQNAPRS
+334 AQNAAQQS
-349 PQNQEVPI
+349 QQGNDV
-357 ANNLSPTREAEAQLA
+357 SSTRNAEAELA
-372 ARSDN
+372 ARSSNPTSEQPMEDN
-377 TQSQQNTG
+377 TRKG
-385 QPMSENIQ
+385 
-393 SDAEATDDDN
+393 AESLEDDK

-408 EANQAGWGSLMAD
+408 EANQAGWGSLMSD

-448 MTGKTQSLHLRNNLI
+448 LTGKTQSLHLRDNLI

-472 FVKNPIL
+472 FVKNPVL

-501 RHNNPNG
+501 RHNNPDG
-508 PRFKQYEE
+508 PRFKRYDD
-516 QELNPRITSPV
+516 QELNPRITGPV

-539 TPCSI
+539 TPCSVM
-544 ILPDNVVAAYQS
+544 LPDNVVAAYQS

-566 TVLARHDANSQLAQ
+566 AVLARHDTNSLMAQ
-580 ENYRAVTQ
+580 ENYRAATQ

>member
-1 MAEPKNMNALVEV
+1 MTEPKNMDALVEV
-14 EYCLGRYLDANV
+14 EYCLGRYLDANI
-26 AGVMDDVRR
+26 AGIMDDVRR
-35 DLIKKQGQER
+35 DLTQKQGEER
-45 AEWNTSFGGILSS
+45 AEWNLSLGGILSAM
-58 LADAGRCAPGID
+58 ADASHCAPGID
-70 TSSQILKVT
+70 TSSQILKAT

-101 KELSHDIV
+101 KELYHDIV
-109 ALTISW
+109 DLTIEW
-115 RSAMVASI
+115 RKAMVESI

-129 KASQQIGC
+129 RASKQIGC
-137 DLAAAYMDYR
+137 DLASAYVDYR
-147 LQQTMVDRLIDKET
+147 LQQTMIDRLIDKET

-185 NKSPLE
+185 NRSPLE
-191 AEISRE
+191 AQIAAE
-197 AEARYKAN
+197 AEAKYKAN

-240 VVFAGVEAYMD
+240 VVFAGVEAYVD
-251 SKDKDNSITIE
+251 SKKKDNTITIE

-268 VFGSGENEN
+268 IFGSGENEN
-277 VFDSIKAQAGWL
+277 VFDSIKTKAGWL
-289 DAERCEGVTRINSN
+289 DAANSEGVARINSN

-318 RGAKAFVS
+318 RGAKTLFAPLASF
-326 PIATAVGN
+326 AGN
-334 VKKSFEEAAQNAPRS
+334 VKKTVEQVAQNSNGEQSQQGNNVSSTRS
-349 PQNQEVPI
+349 
-357 ANNLSPTREAEAQLA
+357 AEAELA
-372 ARSDN
+372 ARSSNPTSEQSMEDN
-377 TQSQQNTG
+377 TRK
-385 QPMSENIQ
+385 E
-393 SDAEATDDDN
+393 AEKPDDDK
-403 IRQEQ
+403 IHQEQ
-408 EANQAGWGSLMAD
+408 EANQEGWGSLMSD

-443 ILVGM
+443 IIVGM
-448 MTGKTQSLHLRNNLI
+448 LTGKTQSLHLCDNLI

-491 VNKAGHESIE
+491 VNKAGHESLE
-501 RHNNPNG
+501 RHNNPDG
-508 PRFKQYEE
+508 PRFKRYED
-516 QELNPRITSPV
+516 QELNPRITGPV

-539 TPCSI
+539 TPCSVM
-544 ILPDNVVAAYQS
+544 LPDNVVAAYQS

-566 TVLARHDANSQLAQ
+566 AVLARHDANSLMAQ
-580 ENYRAVTQ
+580 ENYRAATQ

>member
-1 MAEPKNMNALVEV
+1 MAEPKNMDALVEV
-14 EYCLGRYLDANV
+14 EYCLGRYLNANI
-26 AGVMDDVRR
+26 AGIMDDVRR
-35 DLIKKQGQER
+35 DLTQKQGEER
-45 AEWNTSFGGILSS
+45 AEWNLSLGGILSAM
-58 LADAGRCAPGID
+58 ADASHCAPGID
-70 TSSQILKVT
+70 TSSQILKAT

-101 KELSHDIV
+101 KELYHDIV
-109 ALTISW
+109 DLTIEW
-115 RSAMVASI
+115 RKAMVESI

-129 KASQQIGC
+129 QASKQIGC
-137 DLAAAYMDYR
+137 DLASAYIDYR
-147 LQQTMVDRLIDKET
+147 LQQTMIDRLIDKET

-185 NKSPLE
+185 SRSPLE
-191 AEISRE
+191 AQIAAE
-197 AEARYKAN
+197 AEAKYKAN

-240 VVFAGVEAYMD
+240 VVFAGVEAYLD
-251 SKDKDNSITIE
+251 SKKKDNTITIE
-262 QCISQG
+262 QCISRG
-268 VFGSGENEN
+268 VFGSGEDEN
-277 VFDSIKAQAGWL
+277 VFDSIKAKAGWL
-289 DAERCEGVTRINSN
+289 DAEKSDGVARINSN

-318 RGAKAFVS
+318 RGATTLFAPLATLAGNFKKA
-326 PIATAVGN
+326 INQT
-334 VKKSFEEAAQNAPRS
+334 AQNAAQQS
-349 PQNQEVPI
+349 VQGNDV
-357 ANNLSPTREAEAQLA
+357 SSTRTSETELA
-372 ARSDN
+372 ARSGNPTPEKPMEQTTRN
-377 TQSQQNTG
+377 TE
-385 QPMSENIQ
+385 ENP
-393 SDAEATDDDN
+393 DDDK

-408 EANQAGWGSLMAD
+408 EANQEGWGSLMSD

-448 MTGKTQSLHLRNNLI
+448 LTGKTQSLHLRDNLI

-491 VNKAGHESIE
+491 VNKAGHESLE
-501 RHNNPNG
+501 RHNNPDG
-508 PRFKQYEE
+508 PRFKRYGD
-516 QELNPRITSPV
+516 QELNPRITGPV

-539 TPCSI
+539 TPCSVM
-544 ILPDNVVAAYQS
+544 LPDNVVAAYQS

-566 TVLARHDANSQLAQ
+566 AVLARHDANSLMAQ
-580 ENYRAVTQ
+580 ENYRAATQ

>member
-1 MAEPKNMNALVEV
+1 MAEPKNIDALVEV
-14 EYCLGRYLDANV
+14 EYCLGRYLDSNI
-26 AGVMDDVRR
+26 AGIMDDVRS
-35 DLIKKQGQER
+35 DLTRKQGEER
-45 AEWNTSFGGILSS
+45 AEWNLSLGGILSAM
-58 LADAGRCAPGID
+58 ADASHCAPGID
-70 TSSQILKVT
+70 TSSQILKAT

-101 KELSHDIV
+101 KELYHDIV
-109 ALTISW
+109 DLTIEW
-115 RSAMVASI
+115 RKAMVESI

-129 KASQQIGC
+129 QASKQIGC
-137 DLAAAYMDYR
+137 DLASAYIDYR
-147 LQQTMVDRLIDKET
+147 LQQTMIDSLIDKET

-185 NKSPLE
+185 SRSPLE
-191 AEISRE
+191 AQIAAE
-197 AEARYKAN
+197 AEAKYKAN

-251 SKDKDNSITIE
+251 SKKKDNTITIE
-262 QCISQG
+262 QCISRG
-268 VFGSGENEN
+268 VFGSGDDEN
-277 VFDSIKAQAGWL
+277 VFDSIKAKAGWL
-289 DAERCEGVTRINSN
+289 DAEKSDGVARINSN

-318 RGAKAFVS
+318 RGATTLFAPLATLAGNFKKA
-326 PIATAVGN
+326 INQT
-334 VKKSFEEAAQNAPRS
+334 AQNAAQQS
-349 PQNQEVPI
+349 VQGNDVSSTI
-357 ANNLSPTREAEAQLA
+357 TAETELA
-372 ARSDN
+372 ARSGN
-377 TQSQQNTG
+377 PTPE
-385 QPMSENIQ
+385 QPMEPTTRNTEENP
-393 SDAEATDDDN
+393 DDDK

-408 EANQAGWGSLMAD
+408 EANQEGWGSLMSD

-448 MTGKTQSLHLRNNLI
+448 LTGRTQSLHLRDNLI

-491 VNKAGHESIE
+491 VNKAGHESLE
-501 RHNNPNG
+501 RHNNPDG
-508 PRFKQYEE
+508 PRFKRYED
-516 QELNPRITSPV
+516 QELNPRITGPV

-539 TPCSI
+539 TPCSVM
-544 ILPDNVVAAYQS
+544 LPDNVVAAYQS

-566 TVLARHDANSQLAQ
+566 AVLARHDTNSLMAQ
-580 ENYRAVTQ
+580 ENYRAATQ

>member
-1 MAEPKNMNALVEV
+1 MAEPKNMDALVEA
-14 EYCLGRYLDANV
+14 EYCLGRYLDGNI

-70 TSSQILKVT
+70 TSSQILKAT

-93 CKEAVVKD
+93 CKEAVVND

-129 KASQQIGC
+129 KVSQQIGC

-174 GESLFGLPYTL
+174 GESLFGLPYTM
-185 NKSPLE
+185 NRSPLE
-191 AEISRE
+191 AQIAKE

-224 MGCGSWA
+224 MGRGSWA

-251 SKDKDNSITIE
+251 SKGKDNSITIE

-318 RGAKAFVS
+318 RGAKAFAS
-326 PIATAVGN
+326 PIITAVGN
-334 VKKSFEEAAQNAPRS
+334 VKKSFEEAVQNAAQAPK
-349 PQNQEVPI
+349 NQEAPI
-357 ANNLSPTREAEAQLA
+357 ANNTTPSRAAEAQLA
-372 ARSDN
+372 ARSCN
-377 TQSQQNTG
+377 PQTEQQME
-385 QPMSENIQ
+385 QKPQ
-393 SDAEATDDDN
+393 VSDATDEDDN

-463 PMASVVAGL
+463 PIASVVAGL

-508 PRFKQYEE
+508 PRFRQYED
-516 QELNPRITSPV
+516 QELNPRITGPV

-544 ILPDNVVAAYQS
+544 MLPDNVVAAYQS

>member
-1 MAEPKNMNALVEV
+1 MAEPKNMDALVEV
-14 EYCLGRYLDANV
+14 EYCLGRYLDANI

-35 DLIKKQGQER
+35 DLIKKQGRER

-70 TSSQILKVT
+70 TSSQILKAT

-185 NKSPLE
+185 NRSPLE
-191 AEISRE
+191 AQIAKE

-303 LKRPVGTFSLGGFIS
+303 LKKPVGTFSLGGFIS
-318 RGAKAFVS
+318 RGAKAFAS
-326 PIATAVGN
+326 PIITAVGN
-334 VKKSFEEAAQNAPRS
+334 VKKSFEEAVQNAALA
-349 PQNQEVPI
+349 PQNQDASGV
-357 ANNLSPTREAEAQLA
+357 NDKTPTRAAEAQLA
-372 ARSDN
+372 ARSGN
-377 TQSQQNTG
+377 PQTEQQMEQNP
-385 QPMSENIQ
+385 QV
-393 SDAEATDDDN
+393 SDATDEDGN

-448 MTGKTQSLHLRNNLI
+448 MTGKTQSLHLRDNLI

-472 FVKNPIL
+472 FIKNPIL

-508 PRFKQYEE
+508 PRFKQYED
-516 QELNPRITSPV
+516 QELNPRITGPV

-544 ILPDNVVAAYQS
+544 LLPDNVVAAYQS